1 MMAKKERI
9 VLLDAHS
16 IIHRAYHALPGLSN
30 SKGEP
35 TGALY
40 GLLLM
45 FISIV
50 KELKP
55 DYIIAAYDLP
65 QKTKRHEIFK
75 DYKAGRKKADEDLV
89 EQLKKSRDLL
99 QKLAVPILDAP
110 GYEADDILG
119 TLAKK
124 LKDKYDIIIASGDL
138 DMLQLVDDK
147 KVRVFTLKRGVKDTI
162 LYDEEAVKQ
171 KYGFGPEFVV
181 DYKALRGDPSDNI
194 PGVKGIGE
202 KTATELIKTY
212 GHLEDIYNALENNEE
227 EFLKH
232 FKERVAKL
240 LKEGKEEAFFS
251 KTLASIDTSAPIET
265 PELEPWKDKIDLE
278 EALKALYELEFR
290 TLISRFEELF
300 KDEFH
305 ESIEFEKVDTNSM
318 EFKEVAVA
326 LWLVRSDIVDPSL
339 DDIYSFAGV
348 RRWEEAKKII
358 FKVLKERKQEFVF
371 EYIEKPLIPVVDKLN
386 NTGIKLDTKA
396 LEKLSKDYHKKLEK
410 LKKEIFEL
418 AGEEFNVN
426 SPLQL
431 SKVLFD
437 KLGIKPASSKKTG
450 TGRPS
455 TQESELEKIK
465 DKHPIIEK
473 VLAYRELQKLL
484 STYIDNL
491 PKLVHEDGR
500 LYTRFIQTGTS
511 TGRMASQN
519 PNLQNIPIKSELG
532 RAVRDAFVAEKDYRL
547 VSFDYSQ
554 IELRIAAILSGD
566 EKLIQA
572 FKEGKDIHASVA
584 SEIFEVPIDKVDYE
598 MRRRAKVVNFGILY
612 GMGAN
617 SLRQNLGLESTKEAR
632 EFLEKYFEKYKTLA
646 KWIDKTKAEAARKGY
661 TETLFGR
668 RRYFEG
674 INSDIQY
681 IRAQAERMAINAPIQ
696 GTQADIIKIAMHKI
710 DKMLTDKF
718 KEEQMQKARLVLQI
732 HDELIYEIRKELL
745 DELIP
750 KIKEIMENVLDK
762 EKSKGVPIVVDVA
775 KGKSWGQMEK

>member
-1 MMAKKERI
+1 MTKKERV

-30 SKGEP
+30 SRGEP

-99 QKLAVPILDAP
+99 QKLAIPILDAP

-119 TLAKK
+119 TLASK

-202 KTATELIKTY
+202 KTATELIKAY
-212 GHLEDIYNALENNEE
+212 GHLEDIYKALESNEE

-251 KTLASIDTSAPIET
+251 KALASIDTSAPVEP
-265 PELEPWKDKIDLE
+265 PELEPWKEKVDLE
-278 EALKALYELEFR
+278 IALKALYELEFR

-305 ESIEFEKVDTNSM
+305 ENIDFEEVDTNSM

-348 RRWEEAKKII
+348 RKWKEAKKII

-371 EYIEKPLIPVVDKLN
+371 EHIEKPLISVVDKLN
-386 NTGIKLDTKA
+386 NTGIKLDVKV

-410 LKKEIFEL
+410 LKKEIFAL

-431 SKVLFD
+431 SKILFD
-437 KLGIKPASSKKTG
+437 KLGIKPASSKKTL

-473 VLAYRELQKLL
+473 VLSYRELQKLL

-491 PKLVHEDGR
+491 PKLVRNDGR
-500 LYTRFIQTGTS
+500 LYARFIQTGTS

-519 PNLQNIPIKSELG
+519 PNLQNIPIKTDLG
-532 RAVRDAFVAEKDYRL
+532 RAVRDAFVAEKGYIL
-547 VSFDYSQ
+547 ISFDYSQ

-566 EKLIQA
+566 EKLIKA

-617 SLRQNLGLESTKEAR
+617 SLRQNLGLESSKEAR

-732 HDELIYEIRKELL
+732 HDELIYEVKENLA

-750 KIKEIMENVLDK
+750 KIKNIMENVLDK

-775 KGKSWGQMEK
+775 KGKSWGKMG